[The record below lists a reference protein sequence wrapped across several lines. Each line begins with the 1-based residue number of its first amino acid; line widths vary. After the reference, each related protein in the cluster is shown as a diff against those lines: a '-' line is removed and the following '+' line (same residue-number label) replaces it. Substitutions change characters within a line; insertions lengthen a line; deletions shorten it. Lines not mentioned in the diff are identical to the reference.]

1 MKILMLAPQPFYETR
16 GTPISVRQRLKALS
30 DLGHEVDLLTYPLGE
45 NVDMPGLV
53 IHRLPNLFATQ
64 HIQIGPSWNKI
75 FLDFLMIFKA
85 GRMLAGQKY
94 DVIHSH
100 EEAAFFAQALAQMFS
115 VKHLAD
121 MHSVLS
127 RQLKT
132 YDFGGWWLPVKLFE
146 SLERWVIRNCD
157 AIIPVGYDIESYV
170 RDANPAAKQVRIDN
184 LALDEVFAVSDPEA
198 NAAFRDKNNLNG
210 RKLVVYTG
218 NFQPYQ
224 GLELLLSSV
233 GIVKETYQNVRFFLI
248 GAKKHELQPW
258 IQKIREQKLED
269 YISVI
274 EVVPSQDLVLYHEN
288 AEILISPR
296 LYGRTVPLK
305 IYSYLQVGK
314 PIVATDIPA
323 HRDILNDE
331 YALLV
336 PPSKEDMAS
345 GILKILLSPEIG
357 HVLGS
362 RAKKIAEERFNY
374 ETYLSKVKRVYEFLD
389 SCTTES
395 AELD

>member
-1 MKILMLAPQPFYETR
+1 MLAPQPFYETR

-45 NVDMPGLV
+45 DVDMPGLV
-53 IHRLPNLFATQ
+53 IHRLPNFFATR

-75 FLDFLMIFKA
+75 FLDILMVFKA
-85 GRMLAGQKY
+85 GRMLAKKKY

-100 EEAAFFAQALAQMFS
+100 EEAAFFAQALAKIFS
-115 VKHLAD
+115 VQHLAD

-146 SLERWVIRNCD
+146 ALERWVIRNCD

-170 RDANPAAKQVRIDN
+170 RDANPAAKQIRIDN
-184 LALDEVFAVSDPEA
+184 LALNEVFAVSDPET
-198 NAAFRDKNNLNG
+198 NAAFRARNNLNG

-224 GLELLLSSV
+224 GLELLLSCV
-233 GIVKETYQNVRFFLI
+233 GIVKETYRNVRFFLV
-248 GAKKHELQPW
+248 GAKKHELEPW
-258 IQKIREQKLED
+258 TRKIREQNLED
-269 YISVI
+269 YISVF

-288 AEILISPR
+288 AEIFISPR

-323 HRDILNDE
+323 HRDILSDDF
-331 YALLV
+331 ALLV
-336 PPSKEDMAS
+336 PPSKEEMAR
-345 GILKILLSPEIG
+345 GILKILLAPEFG
-357 HVLGS
+357 QALGNK
-362 RAKKIAEERFNY
+362 AKMIAEERFNY
-374 ETYLSKVKRVYEFLD
+374 ETYLSKVKRVYAFLAPP
-389 SCTTES
+389 S
-395 AELD
+395 AEEQGLD